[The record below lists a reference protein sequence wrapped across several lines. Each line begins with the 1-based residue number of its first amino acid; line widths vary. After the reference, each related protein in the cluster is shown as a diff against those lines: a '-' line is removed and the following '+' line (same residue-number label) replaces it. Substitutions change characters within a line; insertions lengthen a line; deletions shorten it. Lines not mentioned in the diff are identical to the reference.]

1 MKYLIAIAAA
11 CSLFACQ
18 AGTSAK
24 VRDVLEKIECKAK
37 VLSPYEAY
45 FLSDQF
51 EESVKGRDYVGI
63 LVAANIS
70 PAEIEQVVQAF
81 KACDVTAQ

>member
-1 MKYLIAIAAA
+1 MKYLIAIAAS

-18 AGTSAK
+18 AGTSVK

-37 VLSPYEAY
+37 VLAPYEAY

-51 EESVKGRDYVGI
+51 EESIQGRDYIGI

-70 PAEIEQVVQAF
+70 PSEIEKVVHAF
-81 KACDVTAQ
+81 KACDDVK